1 MNVLISGA
9 SGFIGSAF
17 IEKYHNEFN
26 KIFTIGRASNE
37 EFENIPFDMC
47 SSESLK
53 LPEVDLFFHFAAQTS
68 AGIALE
74 DPIKDFQINALSTL
88 KIFEQFRVQKIFPS
102 IVLASSVTQ
111 KGFTEKPPLQPSL
124 LNDDPICFYS
134 LSKLI
139 AEKYLRL
146 YSYHNFCRGVS
157 LRIANAFGRS
167 QNYGNQD
174 RGVIDKALLKSLNG
188 EGLEVW
194 GSGKYIRDYIFVEDI
209 IDAFWLAGKNIS
221 KINSRNF
228 DVGTGNGITV
238 LEAFET
244 VRKVAQEQISKTLP
258 KVIIRD
264 DISIQM
270 EMDKRSYIAEI
281 SEFSDLTGWK
291 PKFNLESDLRQMTR
305 SI

>member
-1 MNVLISGA
+1 MDVLISGA
-9 SGFIGSAF
+9 SGFIGSSF
-17 IEKYHNEFN
+17 LKKYHGKFN
-26 KIFTIGRASNE
+26 QIYTIGKSSTK
-37 EFENIPFDMC
+37 EFENIAFDLC
-47 SSESLK
+47 STQSLT
-53 LPEVDLFFHFAAQTS
+53 LPKVDLFFHFAAQTS
-68 AGIALE
+68 AGVALE
-74 DPIKDFQINALSTL
+74 DPIKDFHMNAMSSL

-111 KGFTEKPPLQPSL
+111 KGFTEQPPLQPSI

-157 LRIANAFGRS
+157 LRIANAFGRTE
-167 QNYGNQD
+167 NYGNQD

-194 GSGKYIRDYIFVEDI
+194 GSGKYIRDYIFIDDI
-209 IDAFWLAGKNIS
+209 IDAFWLAGENIS
-221 KINSRNF
+221 RINSRNF

-258 KVIIRD
+258 KVITRD
-264 DISIQM
+264 DIPIPM

-281 SEFSDLTGWK
+281 SEFSYLTSWK
-291 PKFNLESDLRQMTR
+291 PKFNLESGLREMMR

>member
-26 KIFTIGRASNE
+26 KIFTIGRASTE
-37 EFENIPFDMC
+37 EFENISFDMC
-47 SSESLK
+47 SSQPLK

-111 KGFTEKPPLQPSL
+111 KGFTEEPPLQPSL

-194 GSGKYIRDYIFVEDI
+194 GSGEYIRDYIFVEDI

-281 SEFSDLTGWK
+281 SEFSNLTGWK
-291 PKFNLESDLRQMTR
+291 PKFNLESGLRQMTS